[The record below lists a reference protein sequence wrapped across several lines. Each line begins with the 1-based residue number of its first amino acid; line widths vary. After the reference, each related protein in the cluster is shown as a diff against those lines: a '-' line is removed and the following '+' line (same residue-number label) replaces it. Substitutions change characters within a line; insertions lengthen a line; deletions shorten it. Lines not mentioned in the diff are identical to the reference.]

1 MKKRNFVLLLLLAGL
16 ILLHCMPDRMP
27 PAPVENTRPQFVQF
41 APDDSGAY
49 AVGLRDPLTM
59 FFNEPMDLST
69 FPGNFT
75 LESPQ
80 GVIPGSFSQQDSIV
94 VFTPSQDMAPA
105 SYYTA
110 TIRGGVRDANGN
122 SLTLDTEWSASAW
135 FFTAGQYSENG
146 FPRVFIADRSF
157 DRLYLV
163 GNFDEYLSESSEVI
177 QPRGMAFSPDGQ
189 RLLVVSKQLNGQL
202 SVLNPAGFSKIQDVP
217 IGSGPEE
224 IAVAADKLFVTDVTG
239 RTISVLGFPGY
250 APLATISF
258 QDGFS
263 PRDIAYN
270 PANNRVYVSNNVL
283 NKPGTFK
290 VLDAN
295 TFQELAT
302 LENLLSG
309 RRTEKLQAS
318 TDGQWVV
325 IQQEQTDLILLLD
338 ANTYQVADTILI
350 PVPQNKDMDIYD
362 NQLYVGSSGGFL
374 FKYDLNSRLLTATL
388 TFPSR
393 CDGVAVAPYGEIL
406 YATTPV
412 DTLIHV
418 VDIETLSL
426 IRSAKVTAS
435 TIAKLVVSPVN
446 YTSP

>member
-1 MKKRNFVLLLLLAGL
+1 MKKRNFVLLLLLPGL
-16 ILLHCMPDRMP
+16 LLHCLPDRMP

-41 APDDSGAY
+41 AAEDSGAY
-49 AVGLRDPLTM
+49 AVGLRDPIIM
-59 FFNEPMDLST
+59 VFDEPMDIST
-69 FPGNFT
+69 FPANFT
-75 LESPQ
+75 LESPR
-80 GVIPGSFSQQDSIV
+80 GITPGSFSQQDSMVI
-94 VFTPSQDMAPA
+94 FTPSQDMAPA
-105 SYYTA
+105 AYYTA

-122 SLTLDTEWSASAW
+122 SLTLDPAWSASIW
-135 FFTAGQYSENG
+135 FFTAGRYSTGG

-157 DRLYLV
+157 DKLYLL
-163 GNFDEYLSESSEVI
+163 GNFHEYLSESSEVI

-189 RLLVVSKQLNGQL
+189 HLLVVSKQLNGQL
-202 SVLNPAGFSKIQDVP
+202 AVLNPATFRKIQDIPV
-217 IGSGPEE
+217 GSGPEE
-224 IAVAADKLFVTDVTG
+224 IAVAGDKLFVTDVTG

-250 APLATISF
+250 APLATITF

-270 PANNRVYVSNNVL
+270 PLNQRIYVSNNVL
-283 NKPGTFK
+283 NRPGTFK
-290 VLDAN
+290 VIDAN

-309 RRTEKLQAS
+309 RRTEKLQVS

-338 ANTYQVADTILI
+338 ANTNQVADTIRI

-374 FKYDLNSRLLTATL
+374 FKYNLNNRVLTATL
-388 TFPSR
+388 AFSSR

-412 DTLIHV
+412 DTLVHV
-418 VDIETLSL
+418 VDIETLHL

-435 TIAKLVVSPVN
+435 TIAKLVVSPGN
-446 YTSP
+446 YPSP